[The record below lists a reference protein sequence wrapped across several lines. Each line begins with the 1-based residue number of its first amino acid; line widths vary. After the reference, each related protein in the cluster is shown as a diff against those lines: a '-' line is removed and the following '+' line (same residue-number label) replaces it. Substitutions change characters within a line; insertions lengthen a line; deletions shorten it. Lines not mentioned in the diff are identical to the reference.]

1 MISPATREELGVEL
15 LLLRVERG
23 QMRWFKHLL
32 DASLGMDGL
41 WMDGLFHEGHICAG
55 VGEQFNSEPEGLL
68 QSDSG
73 SVLLF
78 S

>member
-23 QMRWFKHLL
+23 QMRWLKHLL
-32 DASLGMDGL
+32 DASLG
-41 WMDGLFHEGHICAG
+41 MDGLFHEGHICAG

-78 S
+78 